1 MDSKVKSLT
10 RALKNHDGEL
20 FAKRDHNGIISV
32 YRWVMGSQQ
41 VPWVNGGTLTV
52 LDKQPEYIFA
62 LTDTWGPRGRGIDAG
77 IEVVL
82 ARLKYGDTHN
92 RDLLGEIEKEY
103 DQDKESSLRKLRSN
117 ADAYAR
123 DRRREFASITN
134 DINTSTLTKYE
145 RRRALGA

>member
-10 RALKNHDGEL
+10 RALKDHDREL
-20 FAKRDHNGIISV
+20 FARRDHNGIIVV
-32 YRWVMGSQQ
+32 YRWVMGSHQ
-41 VPWVNGGTLTV
+41 VPWIGDGTLTV
-52 LDKQPEYIFA
+52 LEKQPEYIFA

-92 RDLLGEIEKEY
+92 RDVLEDLEKQEAR
-103 DQDKESSLRKLRSN
+103 DKESSDRKLRSD

-123 DRRREFASITN
+123 EHRREFAKITN
-134 DINTSTLTKYE
+134 DINTSNLSKHAP
-145 RRRALGA
+145 RGQ